1 MKKLFISQTVAGAI
15 FIIIAG
21 LRLINPAFLETF
33 DTINLASALYVAAAA
48 GVLFVFA
55 LVFFLRRKVVSYY
68 LGIFA
73 HTLLATYL
81 LITIWQLVSASAFAQ
96 LLPIAES
103 MILVIVL
110 ALISVASIGC
120 VVSLL
125 KRLFR

>member
-15 FIIIAG
+15 FIILAG
-21 LRLINPAFLETF
+21 LRFFNPVFLETF

-48 GVLFVFA
+48 GILFVFA
-55 LVFFLRRKVVSYY
+55 LIFFLRRKVVSYY
-68 LGIFA
+68 LGIFS

-103 MILVIVL
+103 MVLVILL
-110 ALISVASIGC
+110 ALVSAASIGC
-120 VVSLL
+120 IAMLL